1 MGIATLPWAD
11 EDYRYFLLIVD
22 VFSRYVEAIPL
33 KDKKAS
39 SLVQEFKKGW
49 IFRGHG
55 VPKVLLSDQA
65 KNVDGNE
72 RRELCD
78 QLGIE
83 NAATKLSPQ
92 LLVYG
97 RQPISPIDTRT
108 ETSNKDRTVPSQNFV
123 VELKH
128 REVRVDSLDS
138 LFDGPFK
145 VMHEMPS
152 FK

>member
-1 MGIATLPWAD
+1 MTRDTKIWCRECLTCHRAKASNTPDIPLENFRKGNIGPGEFIAMDIATLPWAD

-33 KDKKAS
+33 KDQKAS
-39 SLVQEFKKGW
+39 SLVQESKKGW

-72 RRELCD
+72 IRELCD

-83 NAATKLSPQ
+83 RRHTTPYHPQ
-92 LLVYG
+92 AMG
-97 RQPISPIDTRT
+97 
-108 ETSNKDRTVPSQNFV
+108 
-123 VELKH
+123 
-128 REVRVDSLDS
+128 
-138 LFDGPFK
+138 
-145 VMHEMPS
+145 
-152 FK
+152 